1 MVTRFRVV
9 LVMTASIPLHVW
21 RDYYIRL
28 QSKKQAVGYAI
39 FLYNLIINL
48 YNTVDIFRVTVY
60 TILKEIERTDRL

>member
-1 MVTRFRVV
+1 MVTRFRVRAV
-9 LVMTASIPLHVW
+9 ITTSIPLHVW

-48 YNTVDIFRVTVY
+48 YKTVDNFTAAVY